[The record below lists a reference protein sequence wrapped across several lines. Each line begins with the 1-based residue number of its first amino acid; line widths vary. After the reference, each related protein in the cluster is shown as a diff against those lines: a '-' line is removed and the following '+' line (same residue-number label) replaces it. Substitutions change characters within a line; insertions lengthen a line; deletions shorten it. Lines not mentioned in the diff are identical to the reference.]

1 MKRTETS
8 SETDDFWVVGRR
20 VKFDPKLDKTLKGLG
35 FKEVKVRAYKVI
47 YEGGDRILFIAD
59 EGECAVNLWS
69 VPVDPSTDVD
79 DKQMYCGK
87 IFPVEPPS
95 DADVIRTLGQL
106 RMSQSAKK
114 TSGVLEDSTLES
126 PVVDKDS

>member
-1 MKRTETS
+1 MKGTETS
-8 SETDDFWVVGRR
+8 SKADDFWVVGRR
-20 VKFDPKLDKTLKGLG
+20 VKFNPKLDKALKRLG

-69 VPVDPSTDVD
+69 VPVDPSTDVN
-79 DKQMYCGK
+79 DKQMYCGQ

-95 DADVIRTLGQL
+95 DADVIRTLDQL
-106 RMSQSAKK
+106 RMLQSSKE
-114 TSGVLEDSTLES
+114 SGGVLEDSALES